1 MRVTNRMAFDLAQSQ
16 MMAARNRA
24 VDAQQQV
31 TTGLRVVHPGDDP
44 AAAGVMVTQGAAI
57 QRLDTID
64 KTTSSASGE
73 VQVADGAMQSVATL
87 LQRAQQLAVQLG
99 NDTYSA
105 SDRAGGAAEINGISS
120 QIAQLMNTQVAG
132 RYIFGGNVDNAPPFD
147 AAGNYSGD
155 SAVRQIEVAPG
166 LLQNAS
172 VRADQTMKGVG
183 GGVDVFATLSTLS
196 TALAANDGPGIRAA
210 VGGVSS
216 STDQV
221 AAALTTT
228 GAMLSAFDSAQQ
240 IGSVAKDSA
249 QKVLSAQSEVDIFEA
264 TSNLALA
271 QQSLQATLAVT
282 AQSFSVSLLD
292 YLK

>member
-1 MRVTNRMAFDLAQSQ
+1 MAFDLAQSQ